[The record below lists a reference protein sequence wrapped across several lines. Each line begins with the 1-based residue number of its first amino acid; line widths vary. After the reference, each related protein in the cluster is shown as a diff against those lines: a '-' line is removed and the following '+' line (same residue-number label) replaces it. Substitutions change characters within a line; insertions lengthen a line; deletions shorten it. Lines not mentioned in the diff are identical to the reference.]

1 MRLCEVSRRRFRC
14 QDVVRILIL
23 PRYFPQICSC
33 KESAWGRGP
42 MSGEM
47 GGKGGIRTV
56 NPDHPR
62 RKPPQVA
69 DEEGWKHK
77 RRLSRGEISLLLA
90 PPTHPPHLWPVTTP
104 YLLHKAQTLRRRQ
117 VLRGNLKLA
126 ELQNSLICRHQR
138 HCKPIEDI
146 GSNLK
151 QCCKVNPR
159 GCCRRDVAEKINILD
174 YSGCW
179 DNVLLR

>member
-1 MRLCEVSRRRFRC
+1 MRLFEVSRRRFRC

-90 PPTHPPHLWPVTTP
+90 PPSPPPHLWPATTP

-138 HCKPIEDI
+138 LPLRTLWRHWIKSE
-146 GSNLK
+146 
-151 QCCKVNPR
+151 
-159 GCCRRDVAEKINILD
+159 A
-174 YSGCW
+174 
-179 DNVLLR
+179 VL